1 VRILW
6 ISQSGVSAIREYTE
20 AGEGEFRTRSYKQ
33 LNICASGVAMDSREI
48 VRLNELAKELV
59 AGTNIAASVRHEPRS
74 DVLSIR
80 VWALTDPR
88 NLRTKECIYGSRV
101 SALADCEQFVRSTI
115 DDFCTSTAMP
125 ASPEPLQAVKKAEP
139 AF

>member
-1 VRILW
+1 
-6 ISQSGVSAIREYTE
+6 
-20 AGEGEFRTRSYKQ
+20 
-33 LNICASGVAMDSREI
+33 MDSREI
-48 VRLNELAKELV
+48 VRLNELAKKLV

-88 NLRTKECIYGSRV
+88 SLRTKECIYGSRV

-115 DDFCTSTAMP
+115 DEFCTSTAISG
-125 ASPEPLQAVKKAEP
+125 SPERLQLVKKAGQV
-139 AF
+139 F